1 MLTTKTCSLLSR
13 RSAGVSVGPWCPRRF
28 ASSMTSAAGAPIW
41 VVSSLLL
48 HVDDDGLEVGHLL
61 ARAIAADPADAALL
75 PGAAAK
81 RDMRFPV
88 IGGLVDVYPSG
99 LEPLRETQ
107 RTVDITRV
115 DGAEQAIW

>member
-1 MLTTKTCSLLSR
+1 MAAPPTSLTGTFVSR
-13 RSAGVSVGPWCPRRF
+13 AAVAIRSAS
-28 ASSMTSAAGAPIW
+28 AMTSATGTLVS
-41 VVSSLLL
+41 VVSSALL
-48 HVDDDGLEVGHLL
+48 HVHDDRLEVGHLFD
-61 ARAIAADPADAALL
+61 RAIAADSADAALL

-88 IGGLVDVYPSG
+88 IGGLVHVHPSG
-99 LEPLRETQ
+99 LEPLREAQ